1 MTIQRFICNFIEE
14 NCYIVSDDH
23 GQAAIIDCGAYF
35 PEEKQAIARYVSD
48 NDLTIV
54 ENLYT
59 HGHFDHVFGAD
70 FVHTTYGLLPRL
82 SADEQATYAAAAEQ
96 MRMFLHR
103 DFPLLL
109 PTPGAPFA
117 EGDVIAVGTLRLR
130 VIATPGH
137 TPGGVCFYEESEGVL
152 LSGDSLFDGEIG
164 RCDLPGGDEDTL
176 VSVLQR
182 KVLTLPEDVTVLPGH
197 GDATTV
203 GREKRYNRH
212 LR

>member
-14 NCYIVSDDH
+14 NCYIVSDGH

-35 PEEKQAIARYVSD
+35 PEEKQAIVRYVSD
-48 NDLTIV
+48 NGLTIV

-70 FVHTTYGLLPRL
+70 FVHATYGLAPRL
-82 SADEQATYAAAAEQ
+82 SFDEQTTYAAAAEQ

-103 DFPLLL
+103 DFPLVL
-109 PTPGAPFA
+109 PTPGTPFA

-152 LSGDSLFDGEIG
+152 LSGDSLFEGEIG

-176 VSVLQR
+176 VSTLQR
-182 KVLTLPEDVTVLPGH
+182 KVLTLPEDVVVLPGH
-197 GDATTV
+197 GDSTTV